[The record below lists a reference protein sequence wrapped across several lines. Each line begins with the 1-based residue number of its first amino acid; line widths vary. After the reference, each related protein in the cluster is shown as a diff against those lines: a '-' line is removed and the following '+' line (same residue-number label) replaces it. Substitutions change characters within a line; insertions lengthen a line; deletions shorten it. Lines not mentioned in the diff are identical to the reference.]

1 MRLIRVLTSREKPPF
16 QGPTLQGVSP
26 RGRFINGGALLSPVL
41 KNTAAQPR
49 ASTSRPPCPSVPP
62 ADSHKAA
69 FKVVTHQAP
78 PQGICVG
85 LKFLFHLF
93 SLGIHLRHIF
103 LNQVD
108 EK

>member
-1 MRLIRVLTSREKPPF
+1 MRLIRALTSREKPSF
-16 QGPTLQGVSP
+16 QGPTLLGTSP
-26 RGRFINGGALLSPVL
+26 GGGFLNGGALLFPVL
-41 KNTAAQPR
+41 KNATAQPHMF
-49 ASTSRPPCPSVPP
+49 TSRPPHPSHLPTDP
-62 ADSHKAA
+62 HRAA